1 MKIPLSTLMKMIG
14 DYGKADNPTAADLGL
29 KPDVYEDLVDDVTA
43 IAEDLSV
50 VEAEVDQGK
59 IKIRI
64 PLNHFVH
71 GRKGWDDKLLH
82 WACDLM
88 ELIRQTGPNKY
99 LTYTLNF
106 SPTED
111 EFKDIDWVFHRLGI
125 PDYFVITHEG
135 PVITLRDSRTTLAQ
149 VF

>member
-1 MKIPLSTLMKMIG
+1 MKIPLSTLIAMIQN
-14 DYGKADNPTAADLGL
+14 YGKTDNPTAATLGL
-29 KPDVYEDLVDDVTA
+29 KPEAYEELMDVVTA

-50 VEAEVDQGK
+50 VEAEVEQGK
-59 IKIRI
+59 IKINI

-71 GRKGWDDKLLH
+71 NRKGWSETLLKI
-82 WACDLM
+82 ASDLM

-99 LTYTLNF
+99 PTLTLFF
-106 SPTED
+106 SPTKD

-135 PVITLRDSRTTLAQ
+135 PVITMRDARTTPA
-149 VF
+149 